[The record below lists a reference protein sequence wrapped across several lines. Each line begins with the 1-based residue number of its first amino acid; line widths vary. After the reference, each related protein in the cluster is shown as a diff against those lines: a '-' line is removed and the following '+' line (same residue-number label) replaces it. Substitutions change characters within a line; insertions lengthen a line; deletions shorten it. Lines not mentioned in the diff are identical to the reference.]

1 MTNKEFIAKVAERAG
16 ESTSLTK
23 KVTDAVF
30 ETIMEDVFAV
40 NESVRT
46 SIGTFSG
53 IDKPARTARN
63 PLTGKEIKID
73 AKTGYPKFKA
83 SKKAKE

>member
-1 MTNKEFIAKVAERAG
+1 MTNKEFIGKVVERVG
-16 ESTSLTK
+16 ESASLTK
-23 KVTDAVF
+23 KVVDAVF
-30 ETIMEDVFAV
+30 DTIMEDVFAA

-63 PLTGKEIKID
+63 PLTGETIKIA